1 MYVAIVQPRCL
12 CTVRFTDHLKPSQ
25 VKLVQNTRVG
35 LGGVPRVAPT
45 LTHRLWGCVGEVV
58 GSPRAD
64 RCVLRVCDDRGA
76 TAFGVRPR

>member
-1 MYVAIVQPRCL
+1 MYVAHTAYIDRHGYSDV
-12 CTVRFTDHLKPSQ
+12 SQ
-25 VKLVQNTRVG
+25 SSED
-35 LGGVPRVAPT
+35 PT

-58 GSPRAD
+58 GSPRAG

>member
-1 MYVAIVQPRCL
+1 MCARAFLSVVESHAAAGALKVRKSRIVHHVTSI
-12 CTVRFTDHLKPSQ
+12 TVHTD
-25 VKLVQNTRVG
+25 
-35 LGGVPRVAPT
+35 PT

-76 TAFGVRPR
+76 TAFGVRPRE